1 VVIELFYRLIKEA
14 RRRKKLTQEQLA
26 EQLGVQRAVV
36 SKYET
41 GRITP
46 SVKQAQKIAAVLD
59 IPLLDL
65 IGIEPEN
72 NNELER
78 TKLETLIEK
87 FISQNENFDSNKLSD
102 AYYYDENGFR
112 FKGDGSPLEKLIHV
126 FDKLN
131 PEGQEKAV
139 ERVEELTEIPKYQR
153 NKE

>member
-1 VVIELFYRLIKEA
+1 MFYRLIKEA

-65 IGIEPEN
+65 IGIEPEHN
-72 NNELER
+72 TELER